1 MKIFKSKMVQG
12 GIVSMIFTCVPAIV
26 LAQDSSSAAS
36 TSTDVNEVALITD
49 QSSMKTWVYILG
61 GILALGIIVA
71 MSLRKKKVI
80 TPLVTRDKGAA
91 SKI

>member
-49 QSSMKTWVYILG
+49 QSSMQTWVYIQG

>member
-1 MKIFKSKMVQG
+1 MKIFKCKMVQG

-49 QSSMKTWVYILG
+49 QSSMQTWVYILG